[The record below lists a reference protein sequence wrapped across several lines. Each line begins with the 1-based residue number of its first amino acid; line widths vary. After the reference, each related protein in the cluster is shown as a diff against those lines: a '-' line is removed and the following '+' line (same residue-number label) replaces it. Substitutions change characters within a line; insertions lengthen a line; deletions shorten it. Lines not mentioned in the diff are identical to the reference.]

1 MNSGAYAC
9 ASVLLPTLAW
19 ATESAATE
27 PTDELQEVVVTA
39 EFRPENLQQTPLAL
53 TVVSADTMT
62 QNNMKTLSDIGSI
75 APNVALL
82 PGGTTSGKSVLAFI
96 RSVGTSDFNYSVEP
110 GVAVYVDDVYLSG
123 QFGNEFDLLDLDR
136 VEVLRGP
143 QGTLFGKNAIGGAIR
158 LVSHKPEGDGTGF
171 TELTLGDFS
180 RREAR
185 ALIDLPLAGKEL
197 ALRLAAVSKQED
209 GYVDRL
215 EFACVHPDL
224 GGVVNP
230 SAPYL
235 LHSSRTG
242 GRCKTGTSGGED
254 AQGLRARL
262 RWHPSERLEVNLIAD
277 WTDDHSEPG
286 AQTLLAVD
294 NSPSGALNNPFG
306 GFNAQVAIP
315 IYGIPYDNRFV
326 PKSIYQSYE
335 TFQPLLHV
343 GPGASFLPATVKG
356 ITAIPAKNSATTY
369 GVSTSLELQL
379 TELLRLKSISAW
391 RGYSGTFSQDVG
403 GAPLSVAAQ
412 TNVLDHRQVS
422 QEFQLTGHSF
432 AGRLDWAAGLF
443 YFDSHSLNRGP
454 VTISAYSWL
463 QADLDITQDDNSNI
477 RDRAAFAET
486 AWQLTSRLGLT
497 LGARYTHEYKDYIFR
512 HISFDPT
519 VPSLVPYT
527 PTQVHYGKTNGKA
540 ALEYRWSEHLMS
552 YLSASN
558 AFRAGGFN
566 GRPFDASQVVSFG
579 PETLTAYELGIKSEA
594 FGQRLRANVAAFISR
609 YTDLQLQ
616 VFELDATG
624 NPFSAT
630 VNQGRARIT
639 GVEIEIEVRPMR
651 GLWVTASFGLNK
663 YENEALG
670 TAINCEVVA
679 NPVST
684 PAPGANCTLNGPL
697 PGAPLPLFP
706 ERTGNLAVQYT
717 IPLRGGGSLTTHVE
731 AMGQSRTYF
740 DTVGSPE
747 AAVAGRVLLNGRL
760 TWTNRNGA
768 WQVALA
774 ATNLTNRQY
783 FLFKEDLRGV
793 YGMLIGQPGPPRQW
807 AVTVRRSFH

>member
-1 MNSGAYAC
+1 MSSAARAYA
-9 ASVLLPTLAW
+9 VLMFPTLGW
-19 ATESAATE
+19 AAE
-27 PTDELQEVVVTA
+27 PTGTQQDEPLQEVVVTA

-53 TVVSADTMT
+53 SVVSADTLTQDNMT
-62 QNNMKTLSDIGSI
+62 TLSDVGSI
-75 APNVALL
+75 APNVTLL
-82 PGGTTSGKSVLAFI
+82 PGGTTSGKSVIAFI
-96 RSVGTSDFNYSVEP
+96 RSVGTSDYNYSVEP

-123 QFGNEFDLLDLDR
+123 QFANEFDLLDLER
-136 VEVLRGP
+136 IEVLRGP

-158 LVSHKPEGDGTGF
+158 LLSKRPEGDGTGSA
-171 TELTLGDFS
+171 EVTLGDFS

-185 ALIDLPLAGKEL
+185 VFIDLPLAGKEL

-215 EFACVHPDL
+215 DFACVHPDL
-224 GGVVNP
+224 EGVINP
-230 SAPYL
+230 AAPYL
-235 LHSSRTG
+235 LHSTRAVG
-242 GRCKTGTSGGED
+242 NCKVGTSGGED
-254 AQGLRARL
+254 VQGLRAAL
-262 RWHPSERLEVNLIAD
+262 RWRASERLDINIVAD

-294 NSPSGALNNPFG
+294 NSPGGALNNPFG

-315 IYGIPYDNRFV
+315 IYGVSYDHRFV
-326 PKSIYQSYE
+326 PQSIYQSYD

-343 GPGASFLPATVKG
+343 GPGPALVPAAVKG
-356 ITAIPAKNSATTY
+356 ITAVPAENSAATY
-369 GVSTSLELQL
+369 GISASAELAL
-379 TELLRLKSISAW
+379 TGDTRLKSISAW

-403 GAPLSVAAQ
+403 GAPISVAAQ

-422 QEFQLTGHSF
+422 QELQLTGHSPG
-432 AGRLDWAAGLF
+432 GRLDWVAGLF
-443 YFDSHSLNRGP
+443 YLDSHSLNRGP

-463 QADLDITQDDNSNI
+463 QANLDIHQNDNSNI
-477 RDRAAFAET
+477 RDRAVFAQT
-486 AWQLTSRLGLT
+486 TWHLASRLGLT

-512 HISFDPT
+512 HTSFDPT

-527 PTQVHYGKTNGKA
+527 PTQVRYGKTNGKA
-540 ALEYRWSEHLMS
+540 TLDYQWTQHLMS
-552 YLSASN
+552 YLSVSD

-579 PETLTAYELGIKSEA
+579 PETLTAYEVGIKSES
-594 FGQRLRANVAAFISR
+594 FEQRLRANVAAFVSR

-616 VFELDATG
+616 VLELDATG

-630 VNQGRARIT
+630 VNQGRAQIT
-639 GVEIEIEVRPMR
+639 GIEIEIEASPVR
-651 GLWVTASFGLNK
+651 GLLVTGSFGLNK
-663 YENEALG
+663 YSNKELG
-670 TAINCEVVA
+670 TAINCDVVA

-697 PGAPLPLFP
+697 PGSPLPLFP
-706 ERTGNLAVQYT
+706 ERTGNVAVQYT
-717 IPLRGGGSLTTHVE
+717 IPLPGGDSLTPHLD

-760 TWTNRNGA
+760 TWSNRDST
-768 WQVALA
+768 WQVALS

-783 FLFKEDLRGV
+783 FLFKEDLRQV